1 MQNDNM
7 EQNNL
12 NIQSENY
19 SEQPQNPEYVG
30 DYNMYQQ
37 PMGDY
42 NYQQAGSFDMQQ
54 NYVDPN
60 QMGYVDPN
68 QAYMNT
74 QQMGYVDPNQA
85 YMDPNMG
92 YVDPSQMGYVDPNQA
107 YMNTQ
112 QMGYVDPN
120 QAYMDPNQM
129 GYVDPNQGYV
139 EQPQMV
145 NEYVSPEASLANDM
159 IAEMSAYSDTTQP
172 EYQEAPQTLDLT
184 QEMVQP
190 QYVEQRFHKKYLNTL
205 SKRYLKKFHN
215 T

>member
-74 QQMGYVDPNQA
+74 QQKSVNIIQR
-85 YMDPNMG
+85 
-92 YVDPSQMGYVDPNQA
+92 
-107 YMNTQ
+107 Q
-112 QMGYVDPN
+112 QSNYL
-120 QAYMDPNQM
+120 
-129 GYVDPNQGYV
+129 
-139 EQPQMV
+139 EQIILIL
-145 NEYVSPEASLANDM
+145 SLLSCCA
-159 IAEMSAYSDTTQP
+159 Q
-172 EYQEAPQTLDLT
+172 Q
-184 QEMVQP
+184 V
-190 QYVEQRFHKKYLNTL
+190 HHCLNN
-205 SKRYLKKFHN
+205 F
-215 T
+215 